1 MQSGRGEEWLRG
13 SVSGSGEAV
22 PLGLTL
28 SLEAFLFGKITGCFL
43 FQSMSNFSNIWA
55 LGVG

>member
-1 MQSGRGEEWLRG
+1 MESGIGEECLRG

-28 SLEAFLFGKITGCFL
+28 SLEAFLLGKITGCFL
-43 FQSMSNFSNIWA
+43 FQSMSNFSNI
-55 LGVG
+55 